1 MKEKTFQSPIS
12 NYELKALL
20 RPDLVNLKPYSSA
33 RDEFTGSE
41 GIFLDANENPNDTDV
56 NRYPDPYQ
64 RKLKARISEIQNV
77 AVENIFLG
85 NGSDEIIDLLFR
97 AFCVPGKDKV
107 TSIKPSYGM
116 YSVSAAINNVELN
129 EVPLSMEIRDTKYEE
144 NFVPRTS
151 NFVLNT
157 KSLLSGAIDSKLI
170 FLCSPN
176 NPTGNAFPKEQ
187 ILEVVKNFNGI
198 VVVDE
203 AYVDFQEEE
212 SMITEVNNYPN
223 LFVCQTF
230 SKAYGMAGLR
240 LGKGFASKEI
250 VAILN
255 GIKPPYNINA
265 LTQAYALNALKDMDK
280 INTQIAE
287 LNSERKRVFEAML
300 KSDQIIE
307 VYPSEA
313 NFILFKVKDAT
324 STYNKLVEKGIVI
337 RNRTTQYAC
346 ENCLRVSIGT
356 KEENDNFLAEL
367 EKN

>member
-1 MKEKTFQSPIS
+1 MKQFDLNKI
-12 NYELKALL
+12 L
-20 RPDLVNLKPYSSA
+20 RPDLVNLNPYSSA

-41 GIFLDANENPNDTDV
+41 GVFLDANENPFESDV

-64 RKLKARISEIQNV
+64 RKLKERISEIQNIST
-77 AVENIFLG
+77 ENIFLG

-116 YSVSAAINNVELN
+116 YAVSAAINNIQLK
-129 EVPLSMEIRDTKYEE
+129 EVPLQIESTLRWTSSGAEKPAYD
-144 NFVPRTS
+144 NFKIQTS
-151 NFVLNT
+151 SFTLD
-157 KSLLSGAIDSKLI
+157 KEALLSEALNSKLL

-187 ILEVVKNFNGI
+187 ILEVVKGFDGI

-203 AYVDFQEEE
+203 AYVDFQEGD

-240 LGKGFASKEI
+240 LGKGFASKEL
-250 VAILN
+250 VTILN

-265 LTQAYALNALKDMDK
+265 LTQAYALNALKDMEK
-280 INTQIAE
+280 INTQIKE
-287 LNSERKRVFEAML
+287 LNSERKRVFEALL
-300 KSDQIIE
+300 KSDKALE
-307 VYPSEA
+307 VYPSDA
-313 NFILFKVKDAT
+313 NFILFKVENAT
-324 STYNKLVEKGIVI
+324 KTYNALVEKGIVI

-356 KEENDNFLAEL
+356 KEENDKFLAEL
-367 EKN
+367 EK